1 MRNVNATT
9 SLRLTPLAAC
19 MAAALSFSAAAA
31 TSTNASRP
39 GALAGGA
46 RADYSAALDQGHAH
60 FLSPALAKTLSSL
73 LHPPSPTATTRTVTN
88 CNDGP
93 AGTVPN
99 GLRDTVAASADGD
112 TVNFTLSCSKI
123 TLTAGAINVFVPGL
137 IISGPGAAALTI
149 DGGFSSTPRAYNE
162 VFYHS
167 GTGTLGISG
176 LTIAD
181 AKYQSATVPSG
192 GCIYSKGSVTLSNS
206 TVTGCFV
213 QGTGTV
219 AAAGAGIYAKLGVN
233 VKYST
238 VSNNVAD
245 NASTGPARGGGI
257 YTKGSLFTKYSTIS
271 NNFVLHGSTSL
282 GEGGGIYSSG
292 AGNVTILGT
301 TISNNYAQLFGGLQI
316 KNGGAF
322 TASITNSTISGNT
335 AASSIGGAGVYLP
348 LTLSNTTIASNKS
361 TATSGFGAGLFLGN
375 GTASDFESSLLA
387 LNADGTN
394 ESDVSVGSGSTITGA
409 NNLITVTTA
418 GVPLGT
424 ISACPK
430 LAPLADNGGAVFSMA
445 LLQGSPAINTGNNN
459 AALTKDTRGFGFA
472 RVVGPFADIGSYE
485 RQTGVVDDMI
495 FANGFESGCIQ

>member
-1 MRNVNATT
+1 MRNIRTPS

-19 MAAALSFSAAAA
+19 MAVALSFTAAAA
-31 TSTNASRP
+31 TSASPSPASALVP
-39 GALAGGA
+39 GAGA
-46 RADYSAALDQGHAH
+46 EYSAALDQGRAH

-73 LHPPSPTATTRTVTN
+73 LHPPSPTAVTRTVLN
-88 CNDGP
+88 CNDAPLGSD
-93 AGTVPN
+93 PN
-99 GLRDTVAASADGD
+99 DLRDTVAASADGD
-112 TVNFTLSCSKI
+112 TVNFALSCSKI
-123 TLTAGAINVFVPGL
+123 TLTQGSINVLVPGL
-137 IISGPGAAALTI
+137 IITGPGAAALTI
-149 DGGFSSTPRAYNE
+149 DGGYASTPKLYNE
-162 VFYHS
+162 VFTHF
-167 GTGTLGISG
+167 GAGTLGISG
-176 LTIAD
+176 LTIAN
-181 AKYQSATVPSG
+181 AKYKSASLPKG
-192 GCIYSKGSVTLSNS
+192 GCIYSKGSVTLSDS
-206 TVTGCFV
+206 IVTGCLV

-219 AAAGAGIYAKLGVN
+219 AASGAGIYGRLGVN

-238 VSNNVAD
+238 VSGNLV
-245 NASTGPARGGGI
+245 NASTGPAYGGGI